1 MFVAE
6 YNHGLNRVPLCQALV
21 HPEPQNVTLSG
32 NRLFTD
38 VINVGSSWTRVGQE
52 HMGGP
57 QKLKKAR
64 KDPPWNLQKT
74 CSPDNTSVFTLS
86 HYNCERIN
94 FCCFRPPRVW
104 AIVRQL
110 IFISFMTVKL
120 IKINWNFFIFPWTSK
135 KKKIWWKKWSVKQ
148 CFFACSRCSR
158 KALKF
163 EFWNFL

>member
-104 AIVRQL
+104 AIVRAIIEINRSAFNHVFNHGNSWHLLRTCYVAGSVPKSL
-110 IFISFMTVKL
+110 IML
-120 IKINWNFFIFPWTSK
+120 TSPNTHD
-135 KKKIWWKKWSVKQ
+135 SPMLV
-148 CFFACSRCSR
+148 
-158 KALKF
+158 L
-163 EFWNFL
+163 